1 VRRSPLLP
9 IFLIVLVDILG
20 LTIILPLLPFYAEKL
35 GASAQQATLLVS
47 VYAVCQLVAGPLL
60 GRMSDRTGRKP
71 LLLVSQL
78 GTFLGFLLLANA
90 WSLWVVFVAR
100 IIDGLTAGNLSL
112 AQAYI
117 ADVTEPKDRARS
129 FAVIGIA
136 FGIGFLVGPGLSGFL
151 SGYGYHWP
159 IYAAAALSLTSILCT
174 ATLLPANPPLP
185 EGVSRAPA
193 PSAQAAAPAAAAS
206 EARGP
211 EEAPAGPGGERL
223 SILAWGQYAGYFRR
237 PGLAS
242 LLLQFFAFTIA
253 FASFTSGFALFA
265 ERRFTWHAHPFG
277 PKEVGYVFAYSGF
290 LGIILQGGLIGRLV
304 QRFGEAAL
312 VRAGF
317 LAAAVGYA
325 LLGAAYG
332 VPVLLAAATIS
343 AFGNGVLRPALTSLI
358 TQQVSRREQGTVLGL
373 NQSLLSIAQIAGP
386 AVAGALIDRGFL
398 ALWASLAALV
408 VLVGLLLSRKDAQ
421 LDRRRRSPSPGGGL
435 SSVAECGDK
444 PIG

>member
-1 VRRSPLLP
+1 VRRSPLVP
-9 IFLIVLVDILG
+9 IFLIVLVDVLG

-35 GASAQQATLLVS
+35 GATAQQATLLVS
-47 VYAVCQLVAGPLL
+47 AYAVCQLVAGPLL

-78 GTFLGFLLLANA
+78 GTFAGFLLLANA

-185 EGVSRAPA
+185 PGVLAP
-193 PSAQAAAPAAAAS
+193 P
-206 EARGP
+206 
-211 EEAPAGPGGERL
+211 GPGGERL
-223 SILAWGQYAGYFRR
+223 SILAWGQYAGYFRQ

-304 QRFGEAAL
+304 KSFGEAAL

-317 LAAAVGYA
+317 LAAVVGYA
-325 LLGAAYG
+325 LLGSAHG
-332 VPVLLAAATIS
+332 VVVLLAAATIS

-358 TQQVSRREQGTVLGL
+358 TQQVSRGEQGTVLGL
-373 NQSLLSIAQIAGP
+373 NQSLLSVAQIAGP
-386 AVAGALIDRGFL
+386 ALAGALIDRGFL
-398 ALWASLAALV
+398 AMWAALSALV

-421 LDRRRRSPSPGGGL
+421 LDRRGRSPIPGGGGGGL
-435 SSVAECGDK
+435 SSVAESLKEEDE
-444 PIG
+444 